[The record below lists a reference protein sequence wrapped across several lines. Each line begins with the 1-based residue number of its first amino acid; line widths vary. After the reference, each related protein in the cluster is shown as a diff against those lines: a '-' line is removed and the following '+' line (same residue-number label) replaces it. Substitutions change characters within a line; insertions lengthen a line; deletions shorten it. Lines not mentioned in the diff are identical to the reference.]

1 MTHGNDTERPFF
13 TVVVPT
19 YNRAGMMRRVLGS
32 VTRQRY
38 ARWELVLVDDCSTDD
53 TERAVRA
60 LNDPRIRYVRHAV
73 NQGVCAARNTAID
86 AARGRWLVMLDSDF
100 ELLPDALATLE
111 RLCLAAP
118 DDVGNV
124 ATHMAWDVGPS
135 TPDPSPPGDLLLTF
149 PDFLRW
155 LSGVKTP
162 EWFNCIRREVFD
174 TLRYPTGRAYETP
187 LHFAIAR
194 DWRFLLVKAKVCL
207 GHTDA
212 RDRITRGPALSRA
225 RRLLRDAPDWSK
237 SVARML
243 DDHGAVM
250 REAAPAMSDKMA
262 IHLANLLLLA
272 GDRAGALD
280 ALRRVDPRLSRAPRT
295 LVITALG
302 LLDRRALALAQALR
316 S

>member
-1 MTHGNDTERPFF
+1 MTPGTDSERPFF

-32 VTRQRY
+32 VTRQRH
-38 ARWELVLVDDCSTDD
+38 AGWELVVVDDCSSDD

-60 LNDPRIRYVRHAV
+60 LDDPRVRYLRHDV
-73 NQGVCAARNTAID
+73 NKGVCAARNTAID

-100 ELLPDALATLE
+100 ELLPGALATLE
-111 RLCLAAP
+111 RLCRAAP

-135 TPDPSPPGDLLLTF
+135 TPDPSPPGDLLLAY
-149 PDFLRW
+149 PEFLRW
-155 LSGVKTP
+155 LEGVRTP

-174 TLRYPTGRAYETP
+174 ALRYPSGRAYETP
-187 LHFAIAR
+187 LHLAIAR
-194 DWRFLLVKAKVCL
+194 DWRFLLVKEKVCL

-212 RDRITRGPALSRA
+212 RDRITRGPTLARA
-225 RRLLRDAPDWSK
+225 RRLLRDAPDWSR
-237 SVARML
+237 SVSVML
-243 DDHGAVM
+243 DEHGPTM
-250 REAAPAMSDKMA
+250 RDAAPVMADRMA
-262 IHLANLLLLA
+262 IHLANLRLLA
-272 GDRAGALD
+272 GDRVGALA

-295 LVITALG
+295 LAITALG

>member
-1 MTHGNDTERPFF
+1 MTPGNDRERPFF
-13 TVVVPT
+13 TVIVPT
-19 YNRAGMMRRVLGS
+19 FNRAGMMRRVLGS
-32 VTRQRY
+32 VTRQRHD
-38 ARWELVLVDDCSTDD
+38 AWELVVVDDCSSDD

-60 LNDPRIRYVRHAV
+60 LGDPRIRYVRHEV
-73 NQGVCAARNTAID
+73 NKGVCAARNTAID

-100 ELLPDALATLE
+100 ELLPGALATLE
-111 RLCLAAP
+111 RLCRAAP

-135 TPDPSPPGDLLLTF
+135 TPDPSPPGDMLLTY
-149 PDFLRW
+149 PEFLAW
-155 LSGVKTP
+155 LEGVKTP

-174 TLRYPTGRAYETP
+174 ALRYPTGRAYETP

-194 DWRFLLVKAKVCL
+194 DWRFLLVKEKVCL

-212 RDRITRGPALSRA
+212 RDRITRGPPLARA
-225 RRLLRDAPDWSK
+225 RRLLRDAPDWSA
-237 SVARML
+237 SVAAML
-243 DDHGAVM
+243 DAHGAVM
-250 REAAPAMSDKMA
+250 RDAAPRMRDRMD
-262 IHLANLLLLA
+262 IHLANLLLLK
-272 GDRAGALD
+272 GDRAGALA
-280 ALRRVDPRLSRAPRT
+280 ALRRIDPKLSRSPRT